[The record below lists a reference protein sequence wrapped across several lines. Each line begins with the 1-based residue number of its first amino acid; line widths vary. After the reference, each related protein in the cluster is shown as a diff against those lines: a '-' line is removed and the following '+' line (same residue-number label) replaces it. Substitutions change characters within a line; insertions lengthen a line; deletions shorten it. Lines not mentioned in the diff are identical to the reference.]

1 MMLIY
6 ILRILMMIIIIM
18 MKIVIVMMMM
28 IKMTMIGTLMM
39 MIRVINVIRIMHF
52 TSANPEED
60 PQAGHSVRVATPR
73 PGWYPGGPAEGRSL
87 GKS

>member
-6 ILRILMMIIIIM
+6 ILRILMMILIDM
-18 MKIVIVMMMM
+18 MKIVIVMMMMM

-39 MIRVINVIRIMHF
+39 MIRVINVIRMMHF

-73 PGWYPGGPAEGRSL
+73 PG
-87 GKS
+87 